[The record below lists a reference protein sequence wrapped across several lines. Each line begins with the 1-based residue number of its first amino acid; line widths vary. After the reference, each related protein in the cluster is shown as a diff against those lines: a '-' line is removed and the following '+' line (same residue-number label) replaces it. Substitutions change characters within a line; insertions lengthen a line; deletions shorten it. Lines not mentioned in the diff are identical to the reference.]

1 MERNRCRRLPV
12 VYVLSEATSSDLVKV
27 AEHKKN
33 NGSKFM
39 FILIMDHYKLAT
51 LKEAGSHRPR
61 QINHV

>member
-12 VYVLSEATSSDLVKV
+12 VYVLSEATSSVLVKM